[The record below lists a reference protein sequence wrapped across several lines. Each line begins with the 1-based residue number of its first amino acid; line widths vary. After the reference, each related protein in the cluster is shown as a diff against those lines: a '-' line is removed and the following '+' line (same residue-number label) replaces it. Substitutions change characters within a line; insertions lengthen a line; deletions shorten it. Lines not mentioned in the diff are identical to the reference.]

1 MILARMGE
9 HVPAHWIPLSAPAGL
24 GFQAHPL
31 AILRMTSAAPGP
43 ATPAAPWNA
52 WTWITSLN
60 ASAGMVTKE
69 SSARLMRTTASRI
82 LAETEENVKT
92 LWEILNA
99 VAHKVG
105 WENNAKLM
113 KKDVMNPL
121 VKTTLCVWTFSKIS
135 SAPAHQEL
143 MVNAVRLHPRD
154 ALETPA

>member
-1 MILARMGE
+1 M
-9 HVPAHWIPLSAPAGL
+9 
-24 GFQAHPL
+24 
-31 AILRMTSAAPGP
+31 
-43 ATPAAPWNA
+43 
-52 WTWITSLN
+52 
-60 ASAGMVTKE
+60 
-69 SSARLMRTTASRI
+69 
-82 LAETEENVKT
+82 EENVKT